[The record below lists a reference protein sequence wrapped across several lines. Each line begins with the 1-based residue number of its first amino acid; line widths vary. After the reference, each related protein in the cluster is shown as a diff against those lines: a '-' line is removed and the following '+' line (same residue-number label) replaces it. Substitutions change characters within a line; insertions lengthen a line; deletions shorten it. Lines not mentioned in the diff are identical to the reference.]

1 MTKRILVVALLA
13 PMLMLAK
20 PTPASAHVGVSVAIG
35 LPFFGAVV
43 GVPGPYYA
51 PPVYPVPI
59 YAPPVYAPAPVY
71 VAPPVYAPVYV
82 RPRPFVPVFRAHFGP
97 RFARHRFHHW

>member
-1 MTKRILVVALLA
+1 MTKRILLVALLA

-20 PTPASAHVGVSVAIG
+20 PAPASAHVGFSVSIG

-51 PPVYPVPI
+51 PPVYPAPV

-71 VAPPVYAPVYV
+71 VAPPIYGPAFV
-82 RPRPFVPVFRAHFGP
+82 RPRAFFHGYSAHFRP
-97 RFARHRFHHW
+97 RFAPHRFRRW